1 MSHKLHDLHKLT
13 AEATISHK
21 KFLGGLLTS
30 EEFVKE
36 LESINI
42 HAHTDIVLHKQHAES
57 EAYYRETIDGIL
69 RLYDQEKTK

>member
-1 MSHKLHDLHKLT
+1 MSHKLYELHKLT

-30 EEFVKE
+30 EEFVKA
-36 LESINI
+36 LEDINV
-42 HAHTDIVLHKQHAES
+42 HAHSNMVLHKHHADH
-57 EAYYRETIDGIL
+57 EAYYKETIEGIL

>member
-30 EEFVKE
+30 EEFLKE

-42 HAHTDIVLHKQHAES
+42 HAHSDILLGKHQANY

-69 RLYDQEKTK
+69 KLYDQEKTK